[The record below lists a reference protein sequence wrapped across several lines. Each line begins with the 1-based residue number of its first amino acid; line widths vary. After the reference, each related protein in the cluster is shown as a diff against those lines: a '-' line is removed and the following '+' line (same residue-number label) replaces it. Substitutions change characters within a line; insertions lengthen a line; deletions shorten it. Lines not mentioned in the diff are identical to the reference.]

1 MMKVAYFDCVAGV
14 SGDMILGALL
24 DAGLPE
30 ATLRERLAA
39 LKLQD
44 FELRC
49 QRVQK
54 NGFSATQ
61 VDVFVADDV
70 QERHLSDIERIV
82 ERSDLPPA
90 IKEEATSIFRRL
102 CQVEAGI
109 HGTTPDKVHLHELS
123 GVDTVVDV
131 VGALSG
137 LDALGIERVYV
148 SPLPLG
154 RGFTHGAH
162 GQIPLPAPAT
172 AALLKGVPV
181 VGSELETE
189 LVTPTGAALLVSQ
202 AEAFGSIP
210 PMTLMAVGYGAGRC
224 DLPIPNVLRL
234 LVGEQTPCDGFSIEA
249 LQYWKPTLKRRAQ

>member
-202 AEAFGSIP
+202 AEAFGPIP

-234 LVGEQTPCDGFSIEA
+234 LVGEQTPSDGFSIEA
-249 LQYWKPTLKRRAQ
+249 LQYWRPTLKRRAQ